1 MPKSS
6 RHILVPS
13 SAWERDTVVTTRPTF
28 LTPLSMLEQVTAAFE
43 RQDYDTAAELLQ
55 QLLKESPQDP
65 WVQLYWGQLQ
75 EVSGNLEAAANIYQQ
90 LLRNTINSKVMAQAR
105 QGWQRVEVLL
115 KEKRLQ
121 AIAQATADPSNTQA
135 GVLVLEPVASEI
147 KTQAAQQFAQI
158 MQIDPYTARLIL
170 PTRNWRLYRTGA
182 IGELRFLGQ
191 HLLKSNIPCFWA
203 TVAEIDKIRVFQIN
217 YFQSATPQATVICQ
231 NEQGQL
237 GSLTFNWS
245 EVSQR
250 ITGLL
255 PIFEQVV
262 DRDVRGK
269 LQRKTQTQDY
279 AQICDLHI
287 PNRNCILRLC
297 DRTYQFQHGMML
309 SEHQNQPTSQMTNRI
324 NWNYL
329 NNFLDQQLPSAK
341 LWSDFTP
348 FAETALERIDSLGHI
363 QSHIH
368 LLRRDETNW
377 DPAFHLYSGLVFVKE
392 RE

>member
-1 MPKSS
+1 
-6 RHILVPS
+6 
-13 SAWERDTVVTTRPTF
+13 
-28 LTPLSMLEQVTAAFE
+28 MLEQVTAAFE
-43 RQDYDTAAELLQ
+43 RQDYDTAAQLLQ
-55 QLLKESPQDP
+55 QLLKDSPQDP

-75 EVSGNLEAAANIYQQ
+75 EVSGNLEAAANVYQQ
-90 LLRNTINSKVMAQAR
+90 LLRNTINSKIMAQAR

-121 AIAQATADPSNTQA
+121 AIAEATAEPSNILA

-170 PTRNWRLYRTGA
+170 PSRNWRLYRTGA

-203 TVAEIDKIRVFQIN
+203 TVAEIEKIRVFQIN
-217 YFQSATPQATVICQ
+217 YFQSAAPQATVVCQ

-237 GSLTFNWS
+237 GSLTFDWS

-279 AQICDLHI
+279 TQVSDLHI

-309 SEHQNQPTSQMTNRI
+309 SEHQNQPTSQITNRI

-329 NNFLDQQLPSAK
+329 SNFLDQQVPHAK
-341 LWSDFTP
+341 VWSDFTP
-348 FAETALERIDSLGHI
+348 FAETALDHIDSLGHI

-377 DPAFHLYSGLVFVKE
+377 DTAFHLYSGLVFVKE
-392 RE
+392 RD